1 MIINR
6 KTFLI
11 SILLIAA
18 IIFAIIG
25 VGLIVKGD
33 NPTYTITSEYFLNE
47 NINFFTCPDSIIF
60 SSSKPKE
67 ENGSKPG
74 KTRISKFDP
83 STGNII
89 SLDFSEN
96 QASCEAMDVLNG
108 EIFLAS
114 SSIYV
119 NSETYTF
126 LDSIE
131 ISKYDN
137 NLNPTNDKIIL
148 KCPNNISIRNRSLV
162 VDKNGNFLLLNEL
175 NQDKSLIEK
184 YDSSGAFITSFQC
197 GDASSLTNLYKN
209 SFGQIY
215 TVTTGKS
222 IYFINDDD
230 SITSYDISKL
240 SLPNSE
246 LSLPINFIDSET
258 IINSAGDIYAFNLEK
273 AELEFLYSTA
283 TNNDIACKY
292 NNYISTLCGN
302 VLLNLDKDTGSPI
315 SQFSLNTSPDILIY
329 TNDPID
335 TINCITLP
343 KDDNENI
350 TVEVI
355 SSKPDNVQYE
365 TFSAKDDAFIVTPEP
380 KTYTL
385 SEIKDLDECLISF
398 DKDKLLLG
406 KREKPIVKINSS
418 NYEVILQDE
427 DITVNNDNRLSFC
440 LPDDITKGTYTI
452 SITGLCTPEGKPAK
466 CGYSFT
472 VIDDPTQPSSSESE
486 SKSSSSSSESQSSSS
501 ESETNEPSQP
511 ATRKIESSVYTI
523 DRTNSTIQGIAPG
536 TTLAQFKKNI
546 SYSGTIYAVKNN
558 GSTIKSGKL
567 GTGTKIHLMNSD
579 IEFDCLT
586 VIITGDLTGEGN
598 INSNDVQKA
607 CNYMLGEDNLD
618 EDALLA
624 FDINHNGEVDPV
636 DLVMLNRMANGTL
649 KY

>member
-33 NPTYTITSEYFLNE
+33 NPSYTIPPEYFLNE
-47 NINFFTCPDSIIF
+47 NINFFTCQDSIIF
-60 SSSKPKE
+60 SSSD
-67 ENGSKPG
+67 SG
-74 KTRISKFDP
+74 KTRISKFVP
-83 STGNII
+83 STG
-89 SLDFSEN
+89 SVTSFDFSEKN
-96 QASCEAMDVLNG
+96 DCCKAMDVLNG

-114 SSIYV
+114 SSAYSV
-119 NSETYTF
+119 DGNF
-126 LDSIE
+126 HKRIE

-148 KCPNNISIRNRSLV
+148 KNPNNPSISIDEHRALV
-162 VDKNGNFLLLNEL
+162 VDENENFLLLNED
-175 NQDKSLIEK
+175 NMDKSLIEK
-184 YDSSGAFITSFQC
+184 YDSSGAFLSSFSC

-240 SLPNSE
+240 SLP
-246 LSLPINFIDSET
+246 INFIDSET
-258 IINSAGDIYAFNLEK
+258 IIDSAGDIYAFNSEK
-273 AELEFLYSTA
+273 EELEFLYSTA

-302 VLLNLDKDTGSPI
+302 ILLNLDKDTGSPI

-329 TNDPID
+329 TNDPNDPTD

-365 TFSAKDDAFIVTPEP
+365 IFSANDNAFIAIPEP
-380 KTYTL
+380 KPYTL

-427 DITVNNDNRLSFC
+427 DITVNNDNSLSFC

-452 SITGLCTPEGKPAK
+452 SITGLCTPEGKPSK
-466 CGYSFT
+466 CEYSFT
-472 VIDDPTQPSSSESE
+472 VLDDPTQPSSSESE

>member
-33 NPTYTITSEYFLNE
+33 NPTYTITSDCFLNE
-47 NINFFTCPDSIIF
+47 NINFFTCQDSIIF
-60 SSSKPKE
+60 SSSD
-67 ENGSKPG
+67 SG
-74 KTRISKFDP
+74 KTRISKFVP
-83 STGNII
+83 STG
-89 SLDFSEN
+89 SVTSSDFSEKDD
-96 QASCEAMDVLNG
+96 CCKAMDVLNG

-148 KCPNNISIRNRSLV
+148 KCPNNISIKNRSLV
-162 VDKNGNFLLLNEL
+162 VDKNENFLLLNEV

-184 YDSSGAFITSFQC
+184 YDSSGKFLSSFSC

-240 SLPNSE
+240 SLP
-246 LSLPINFIDSET
+246 INFIDSET
-258 IINSAGDIYAFNLEK
+258 IIDSAGDIYAFNSEK

-302 VLLNLDKDTGSPI
+302 ILLNLDKNTGSPI

-427 DITVNNDNRLSFC
+427 DITVNNDNSLSFC

-452 SITGLCTPEGKPAK
+452 SITGLCTPEGKPSK
-466 CGYSFT
+466 CEYSFT
-472 VIDDPTQPSSSESE
+472 VLDDPTQPSSSESE

>member
-33 NPTYTITSEYFLNE
+33 NPSYTISPKYFLNE
-47 NINFFTCPDSIIF
+47 NINFFTCQDSIIF
-60 SSSKPKE
+60 SSSD
-67 ENGSKPG
+67 SG
-74 KTRISKFDP
+74 KTRISKFVP
-83 STGNII
+83 STG
-89 SLDFSEN
+89 SVTSFDFSEKN
-96 QASCEAMDVLNG
+96 DCCKAMDVLNG

-114 SSIYV
+114 SSAYSV
-119 NSETYTF
+119 DGNF
-126 LDSIE
+126 HKRIE

-148 KCPNNISIRNRSLV
+148 KNPNNPSISIDEHRALV
-162 VDKNGNFLLLNEL
+162 VDKNGNFLLLNEV

-184 YDSSGAFITSFQC
+184 YDSSGEFLSSFQC

-240 SLPNSE
+240 SLP
-246 LSLPINFIDSET
+246 INFIDSET
-258 IINSAGDIYAFNLEK
+258 IIDSAGDIYAFNLEK

-329 TNDPID
+329 TNDPI
-335 TINCITLP
+335 NCITLP

-385 SEIKDLDECLISF
+385 SEINALDEFLISF
-398 DKDKLLLG
+398 HVDNYEDKLLLG

-427 DITVNNDNRLSFC
+427 DITVNNDNSLSFC

-472 VIDDPTQPSSSESE
+472 VIDDPTQPSPSESE

-523 DRTNSTIQGIAPG
+523 DRTNSTIQGITPG